1 MNLVSETTFSFFSVY
16 SGYLNVEIIFP
27 FYWNETGFDKIN
39 SFDSTYYLRKGDSIA
54 WFRRSDGRERRG
66 VKNGNEK

>member
-1 MNLVSETTFSFFSVY
+1 MNVVSETTFSFFSLY

-27 FYWNETGFDKIN
+27 FYWNETGFDKIT

-54 WFRRSDGRERRG
+54 WSRRSHGRERRG
-66 VKNGNEK
+66 AKNVNEK

>member
-54 WFRRSDGRERRG
+54 WSRRSDGRERRG